1 MPSNE
6 VKLYKVTADYRKHN
20 PDKPHYYVRA
30 KTKIEAKERFKNT
43 ISWLDIY
50 NVEVCDDSIV
60 NVIIA
65 EPMKHIII

>member
-1 MPSNE
+1 MSE
-6 VKLYKVTADYRKHN
+6 E
-20 PDKPHYYVRA
+20 
-30 KTKIEAKERFKNT
+30 KTKKEAKERFKNT

-50 NVEVCDDSIV
+50 NVEVCDDSIA

>member
-30 KTKIEAKERFKNT
+30 KTKKEAKEKFKNT

>member
-1 MPSNE
+1 MSSNE

-30 KTKIEAKERFKNT
+30 KTKKEAKEKFKNT